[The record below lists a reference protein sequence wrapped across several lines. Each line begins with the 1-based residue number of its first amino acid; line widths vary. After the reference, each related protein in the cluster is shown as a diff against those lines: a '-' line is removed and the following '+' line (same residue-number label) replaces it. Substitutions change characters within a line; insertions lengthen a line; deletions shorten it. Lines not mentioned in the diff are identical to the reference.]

1 MKSTLIIII
10 ILLCSQGYSNFEKDD
25 KLLIEHQKS
34 SGEKIKIYYVGLG
47 ATTNDVIQVRKENQ
61 DNPIWVSEKYYFIK
75 SSRMLSDTSLQL
87 VLSDTGYHNY
97 SNRFDTVIAD
107 VK

>member
-1 MKSTLIIII
+1 MKSFKL
-10 ILLCSQGYSNFEKDD
+10 ILLAPFFVSCHIFEKNER
-25 KLLIEHQKS
+25 LLVDHTKNN
-34 SGEKIKIYYVGLG
+34 GEKIEIYYVELG

-61 DNPIWVSEKYYFIK
+61 EKPIWVSEKYNYIK
-75 SSRMLSDTSLQL
+75 SSKLIDDTLLQL

-97 SNRFDTVIAD
+97 NNKLDTLNIN